1 MRTMRLAAV
10 ILLIAGVSCRP
21 DTVTLT
27 YRYEP
32 GAILNYEM
40 VASAK
45 ASWDIGAEGSGSY
58 TITYDVTE
66 EVVDVNQGVATVAV
80 TMTPGE
86 ITEEG
91 LPSPGPRARS
101 FELRLGTDG
110 QVLEIV
116 SIDGVPA
123 GSLEPDDL
131 AFIGT
136 YRPPLASQDVALR
149 DSWEAEQEVAIG
161 TVFQQVTTTGRLES
175 LDVRGAGPVAR
186 MSFEGRGP
194 LVWTT
199 TLAQGAAE
207 LTGSASSSGEAE
219 LNMDDGYLD
228 SSTSSTSGRFEVRVT
243 PEGGQSAL
251 TGTLRLD
258 LSLELQRV

>member
-1 MRTMRLAAV
+1 MRTLRLASV
-10 ILLIAGVSCRP
+10 ILMFAGVSCRP
-21 DTVTLT
+21 DTVELT

-32 GAILNYEM
+32 GAVLHYEM
-40 VASAK
+40 TASAK

-58 TITYDVTE
+58 TIAYDVAE
-66 EVVDVNQGVATVAV
+66 EVIEVDEGVATVAV

-86 ITEEG
+86 ITEDG

-110 QVLEIV
+110 QVLEILSV
-116 SIDGVPA
+116 DGVPA

-136 YRPPLASQDVALR
+136 YRPPLATEDVALR
-149 DSWEAEQEVAIG
+149 DSWEAEQEVSIG
-161 TVFQQVTTTGRLES
+161 SVFQQVTTTGRLES
-175 LDVRGAGPVAR
+175 LDVRGAGPVAT
-186 MSFEGRGP
+186 MSFEGSGP

-219 LNMDDGYLD
+219 LSMEDGYLD
-228 SSTSSTSGRFEVRVT
+228 SSVSTTSGRFEVRVT

-251 TGTLRLD
+251 SGTLRLD
-258 LSLELQRV
+258 LTLQLDRI